1 MNLAGRLAAGFKA
14 LSIFRSDA
22 APAVPRSLYT
32 PSYLVDP
39 DRTEIWENSA
49 VAACLSTALDA
60 YIEAAPC
67 LWEMVGS
74 DDDGE
79 PVWEKRP
86 EHPISR
92 LLDEPNPYYTGAELR
107 QATLLSRLCD
117 GNGYN
122 VIVEDGYGRP
132 AELWYEPH
140 YNIEPYWDQVSQSS
154 YIDGYRRGDG
164 STVPIHNVV
173 HFRSGLD
180 PMNTRK
186 GLASLKAALRR
197 VKADDEIDAYTYA
210 VVRNKGVVGLM
221 VSPKH
226 PDDEF
231 IEETRAEIEERIASK
246 LGGDRR
252 GSTLV
257 MSRAV
262 DIQSPSMSP
271 KDLDISD
278 MSRTSEERISGILN
292 TPAILAG
299 LGAGLDR
306 STFANMEE
314 AQRYFSQRFLVPKW
328 RMEGVVYGRIL
339 LPRFGLDRER
349 FRIAVDTR
357 QVVALQDDR
366 EQLHKIADGS
376 FSAGWIDRYE
386 AKRLAGLRPTPDD
399 RGVYHSSGIGGQSEA
414 QKQFKV
420 ALAEKWRRRA
430 DQQHDDIG

>member
-1 MNLAGRLAAGFKA
+1 MTILRAMQVGLKA
-14 LSIFRSDA
+14 LSIFRDSET
-22 APAVPRSLYT
+22 PAVPRSLYT

-39 DRTEIWENSA
+39 DRTELWENSA

-67 LWEMVGS
+67 LWEATGT

-79 PVWEKRP
+79 TVWEKRP
-86 EHPISR
+86 EHPLSR

-107 QATLLSRLCD
+107 QATLLSRLVD

-122 VIVEDGYGRP
+122 LIVEDGYGRP
-132 AELWYEPH
+132 SEIWYEPH
-140 YNIEPYWDQVSQSS
+140 YSIEPYWDPSTRTS
-154 YIDGYRRGDG
+154 YVDGYRRSDG
-164 STVPIHNVV
+164 STVPVENVV

-180 PMNTRK
+180 PKNTRK
-186 GLASLKAALRR
+186 GLASLRAAMRR

-226 PDDEF
+226 QDDEF
-231 IEETRAEIEERIASK
+231 AEEARAEIEERIASK

-271 KDLDISD
+271 KDLDISS
-278 MSRTSEERISGILN
+278 MARTSEERVSGILN

-328 RMEGVVYGRIL
+328 SMEGVVYGRVL
-339 LPRFGLDRER
+339 LPRFGLDRDR
-349 FRIAVDTR
+349 FRIGVDMR
-357 QVVALQDDR
+357 QVVALQDNR

-376 FSAGWIDRYE
+376 FTAGWIDRYE

-399 RGVYHSSGIGGQSEA
+399 RGVYRSASQGATDA
-414 QKQFKV
+414 QKQFK
-420 ALAEKWRRRA
+420 ASLAAKWRARN
-430 DQQHDDIG
+430 DGSGEG

>member
-1 MNLAGRLAAGFKA
+1 MTILRAMQVGLKA
-14 LSIFRSDA
+14 LSIFRDSET
-22 APAVPRSLYT
+22 PAVPRSLYT

-39 DRTEIWENSA
+39 DRTELWENSA

-67 LWEMVGS
+67 LWEATGT

-79 PVWEKRP
+79 TVWEKRP
-86 EHPISR
+86 EHPLSR

-107 QATLLSRLCD
+107 QATLLSRLVD

-122 VIVEDGYGRP
+122 LIVEDGYGRP
-132 AELWYEPH
+132 SEIWYEPH
-140 YNIEPYWDQVSQSS
+140 YSIEPYWDPSTRTS
-154 YIDGYRRGDG
+154 YVDGYRRSDG
-164 STVPIHNVV
+164 STVPVENVV

-180 PMNTRK
+180 PKNTRK
-186 GLASLKAALRR
+186 GLASLRAAMRR

-226 PDDEF
+226 QDDEF
-231 IEETRAEIEERIASK
+231 AEEARAEIEERIASK

-271 KDLDISD
+271 KDLDISS
-278 MSRTSEERISGILN
+278 MARTSEERVSGILN

-328 RMEGVVYGRIL
+328 SMEGVVYGRVL
-339 LPRFGLDRER
+339 LPRFGLDRDR
-349 FRIAVDTR
+349 YRIGVDMR
-357 QVVALQDDR
+357 QVVALQDNR

-376 FSAGWIDRYE
+376 FTAGWIDRYE

-399 RGVYHSSGIGGQSEA
+399 RGVYRSASQGATDA
-414 QKQFKV
+414 QKQFK
-420 ALAEKWRRRA
+420 ASLAAKWRARN
-430 DQQHDDIG
+430 DGSGEG

>member
-1 MNLAGRLAAGFKA
+1 MTILRAMQVGLKA
-14 LSIFRSDA
+14 LSIFRDSET
-22 APAVPRSLYT
+22 PAVPRSLYT

-39 DRTEIWENSA
+39 DRTELWENSA

-67 LWEMVGS
+67 LWEATGT

-79 PVWEKRP
+79 TVWEKRP
-86 EHPISR
+86 EHPLSR

-107 QATLLSRLCD
+107 QATLLSRLVD

-122 VIVEDGYGRP
+122 LIVEDGYGRP
-132 AELWYEPH
+132 SEIWYEPH
-140 YNIEPYWDQVSQSS
+140 YSIEPYWDPSTRTS
-154 YIDGYRRGDG
+154 YVDGYRRSDG
-164 STVPIHNVV
+164 STVPVENVV

-180 PMNTRK
+180 PKNTRK
-186 GLASLKAALRR
+186 GLASLRAAMRR

-226 PDDEF
+226 QDDEF
-231 IEETRAEIEERIASK
+231 AEEARAEIEERIASK

-271 KDLDISD
+271 KDLDISS
-278 MSRTSEERISGILN
+278 MARTSEERVSGILN

-328 RMEGVVYGRIL
+328 SMEGVVYGRVL
-339 LPRFGLDRER
+339 LPRFGLDRDR
-349 FRIAVDTR
+349 FRIGVDMR
-357 QVVALQDDR
+357 QVVALQDNR

-376 FSAGWIDRYE
+376 FTAGWIDRYE

-399 RGVYHSSGIGGQSEA
+399 RGVYRSASQGATDA
-414 QKQFKV
+414 QKQFKTS
-420 ALAEKWRRRA
+420 LAAKWRARN
-430 DQQHDDIG
+430 DGSGEG

>member
-1 MNLAGRLAAGFKA
+1 MTILRAMQVGLKA
-14 LSIFRSDA
+14 LSIFRDSET
-22 APAVPRSLYT
+22 PAVPRSLYT

-39 DRTEIWENSA
+39 DRTELWENSA

-67 LWEMVGS
+67 LWEATGT

-79 PVWEKRP
+79 TVWEKRP
-86 EHPISR
+86 EHPLSR

-107 QATLLSRLCD
+107 QATLLSRLVD

-122 VIVEDGYGRP
+122 LIVEDGYGRP
-132 AELWYEPH
+132 SEIWYEPH
-140 YNIEPYWDQVSQSS
+140 YSIEPYWDPSTRTS
-154 YIDGYRRGDG
+154 YVDGYRRSDG
-164 STVPIHNVV
+164 STVPVENVV

-180 PMNTRK
+180 PKNTRK
-186 GLASLKAALRR
+186 GLASLRAAMRR

-226 PDDEF
+226 QDDEF
-231 IEETRAEIEERIASK
+231 VEEARAEIEERIASK

-271 KDLDISD
+271 KDLDISS
-278 MSRTSEERISGILN
+278 MARTSEERVSGILN

-306 STFANMEE
+306 STFSNMEE
-314 AQRYFSQRFLVPKW
+314 AQRYFSQRFLIPKW
-328 RMEGVVYGRIL
+328 SMEGVVYGRVL
-339 LPRFGLDRER
+339 LPRFGLDRDR
-349 FRIAVDTR
+349 YRIGVDMR
-357 QVVALQDDR
+357 QVVALQDNR

-376 FSAGWIDRYE
+376 FTAGWIDRYE

-399 RGVYHSSGIGGQSEA
+399 RGVYRSASQGATDA
-414 QKQFKV
+414 QKQFKTS
-420 ALAEKWRRRA
+420 LAAKWRARN
-430 DQQHDDIG
+430 DGSGEG